1 MTKLKPSH
9 DVVTRPAAKALGQHV
24 PAGVAR
30 LLGDD
35 GPESDEGAGVTVA
48 LARSRKGKRELVSA
62 ETARVT
68 FALRYR
74 QSYMDR
80 LEQLYL
86 RERASR
92 RRLAKADLV
101 EEALDLLFSK
111 YNLA

>member
-1 MTKLKPSH
+1 MNKPKPLH
-9 DVVTRPAAKALGQHV
+9 DVVSRPAAKPLGQNV

-35 GPESDEGAGVTVA
+35 SGRSEETAIREVA
-48 LARSRKGKRELVSA
+48 PARSRRGKREAVSM
-62 ETARVT
+62 EPRVT

-101 EEALDLLFSK
+101 EEALDLVFKK
-111 YNLA
+111 YGLM

>member
-1 MTKLKPSH
+1 MSKPKSAH
-9 DVVTRPAAKALGQHV
+9 DVVSRPAAKQLGQHV

-30 LLGDD
+30 LLGDAE
-35 GPESDEGAGVTVA
+35 PPVSEVTGV
-48 LARSRKGKRELVSA
+48 RSLPPSGRRKRELVSS
-62 ETARVT
+62 EPRVT

-80 LEQLYL
+80 LEKLYL

-92 RRLAKADLV
+92 RKLAKADLV

-111 YNLA
+111 YKLA